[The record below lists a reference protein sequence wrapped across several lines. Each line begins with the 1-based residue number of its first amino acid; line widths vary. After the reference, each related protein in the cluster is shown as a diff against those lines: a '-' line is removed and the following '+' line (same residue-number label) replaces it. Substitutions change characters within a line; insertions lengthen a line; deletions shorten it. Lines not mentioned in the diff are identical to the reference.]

1 MNFLSRLLS
10 RFVSFTRAHHED
22 RLGQPPADSEPL
34 SRFIFP
40 KNHFHRQTM
49 RPKPDA
55 FLPSGTPPQASVFR
69 TIGLTSAEIWQIGL
83 EIGSVR
89 GRTLR
94 ARADVF
100 ARAVLDTGLVVDPD
114 DTPPRHANIIGWPE
128 EKHEQLMLATELAEA
143 ATLHIKPGDSAT

>member
-10 RFVSFTRAHHED
+10 RFVGSTRAQHED
-22 RLGQPPADSEPL
+22 RFGQALADLEPL
-34 SRFIFP
+34 SRFIFS
-40 KNHFHRQTM
+40 KNHFHRKTM

-55 FLPSGTPPQASVFR
+55 FLPSGSPLQTSVFR
-69 TIGLTSAEIWQIGL
+69 TIGLMPEYIWQIGL

-94 ARADVF
+94 ARADLV
-100 ARAVLDTGLVVDPD
+100 ARAVLDAGLVLDPD
-114 DTPPRHANIIGWPE
+114 NTPPRHTNIVGWPE

-143 ATLHIKPGDSAT
+143 ATLHIKPSDSAT